1 MRGMLERAVTL
12 LAETLDR
19 SLFMAPEPDR
29 A

>member
-1 MRGMLERAVTL
+1 MRGLFERLVTL

-19 SLFMAPEPDR
+19 SLFMAPEFDR